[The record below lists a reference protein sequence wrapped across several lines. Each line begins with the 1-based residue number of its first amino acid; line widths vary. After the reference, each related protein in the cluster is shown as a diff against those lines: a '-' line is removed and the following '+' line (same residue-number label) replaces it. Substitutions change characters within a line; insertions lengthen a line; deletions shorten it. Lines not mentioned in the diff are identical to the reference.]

1 MFSADSCFLAP
12 PIRILPS
19 FVQKIIFTKIINH
32 KDLLYRFHAI
42 FKVIERFIDNVFQS
56 GSRVSKL
63 LCPDLDPILESPN
76 TVLKLAMSP
85 LACYCSYSCVY
96 FIGQDIE
103 LLLLIMKYKV
113 YIKAI
118 IAYWP
123 HRTSPL
129 PPQLQADNYNQS

>member
-42 FKVIERFIDNVFQS
+42 FKVFERFIDKFFSS

-63 LCPDLDPILESPN
+63 LCPDPDPRCVVADLRI
-76 TVLKLAMSP
+76 MP
-85 LACYCSYSCVY
+85 LVWTGGS
-96 FIGQDIE
+96 QE
-103 LLLLIMKYKV
+103 
-113 YIKAI
+113 
-118 IAYWP
+118 
-123 HRTSPL
+123 T
-129 PPQLQADNYNQS
+129 

>member
-1 MFSADSCFLAP
+1 MYAACIAKILGLSKIWIPGSC
-12 PIRILPS
+12 RM
-19 FVQKIIFTKIINH
+19 
-32 KDLLYRFHAI
+32 
-42 FKVIERFIDNVFQS
+42 
-56 GSRVSKL
+56 

-85 LACYCSYSCVY
+85 LACYCSYSCVS

-129 PPQLQADNYNQS
+129 PPQL